1 MTSTDKQGVLD
12 KYFYSYNNSGL
23 ISGIDRN
30 RRGLDMVSGRY
41 EYSYDAIGRLT
52 KTTHDGITK
61 AAYEYDAFGNRTSM
75 SETETKTSYTYDVLD
90 RLVEA
95 KELNNSQAILKTYD
109 YDKRG
114 NQTKEFIDGLL
125 QKTFTFDATNM
136 LSKVV
141 DKDKGELEN
150 HYNGLGFRVASTR
163 PEEKI
168 EYLCDLSKDYYNLLE
183 RTVNGETESFV
194 YDNNVI
200 SMSKSGNNFYYLQD
214 ELGSPM
220 YMTGTD
226 GVAVSS
232 YAFDDFGRNIDPF
245 TGKQKK
251 HGYTKQGNIIQPFAF
266 TGYQEDEVSGLKFA
280 QARYYSVDNGRF
292 QSEDKVKGFIDSPF
306 TINHYGYCWGNPI
319 GIVDRD
325 GNSPEWVA
333 NAADKISEA
342 GSGIGSLINE
352 HKTFAGIGCNLV
364 GIAAG
369 IVVTAFAGP
378 VVGGAVSGAL
388 MNVGSQIMEKG
399 TDISWKEVAVSAAAG
414 GLGAAFGAQ
423 FSGVGGVLFDT
434 AFDTLTDITKN
445 VVNGEKMSVTGIVG
459 NAKENFCCNVLG
471 AGLSHEIGKVIDI
484 RQARKFADAESN
496 LISQERANLNKCKRI
511 CESLEVEARKAED
524 DWKWARIGAT
534 AKQRE
539 NAISGAIRH
548 EEAVKRL
555 EEKYI
560 DIATQSGKLR
570 EGFREAVKLWRQKAN
585 DVAGN
590 FSKNTIEFTKTILNY
605 ANQGECA

>member
-1 MTSTDKQGVLD
+1 MPGGNLESMTSTDKQGVLD
-12 KYFYSYNNSGL
+12 KYFYSYDNSGL
-23 ISGIDRN
+23 ITGIDRN
-30 RRGLDMVSGRY
+30 RRGLDKVSGRY

-61 AAYEYDAFGNRTSM
+61 AYYEYDAFGNRTSM
-75 SETETKTSYTYDVLD
+75 SETDTKTSYTYDVLD

-150 HYNGLGFRVASTR
+150 HYNGLGFRVASIR

-200 SMSKSGNNFYYLQD
+200 SMSKSGNNYYYLQD

-280 QARYYSVDNGRF
+280 QARYYSADNGRF
-292 QSEDKVKGFIDSPF
+292 QSEDKVKGFKDSPF
-306 TINHYGYCWGNPI
+306 TINHYGYCWGNPVGVVDSNGNLPNWAAKTTQKFNNWVDDKKKNYNRWEEI
-319 GIVDRD
+319 GFNSYASNNTNISSGCLAGTTNMAGTPKAESDYVGAVYLLSGDGAVWQGHAAIALVKEDGQCDVFSIGGGVDPTPNGLISGWLGTTIDDNGNQKSMSYETLVNDNYIIHDTYNNRSGNVNDPYTNFVYIPINNEQGELMYAEAMKQRAKYQNDKVAYHVLANNCNQCVQTILAAANLDFAPNKFDWFGTAPNVTYNRIVDSIKR
-325 GNSPEWVA
+325 G
-333 NAADKISEA
+333 
-342 GSGIGSLINE
+342 E
-352 HKTFAGIGCNLV
+352 HPGWYYGF
-364 GIAAG
+364 
-369 IVVTAFAGP
+369 
-378 VVGGAVSGAL
+378 
-388 MNVGSQIMEKG
+388 M
-399 TDISWKEVAVSAAAG
+399 TDLE
-414 GLGAAFGAQ
+414 
-423 FSGVGGVLFDT
+423 
-434 AFDTLTDITKN
+434 
-445 VVNGEKMSVTGIVG
+445 
-459 NAKENFCCNVLG
+459 
-471 AGLSHEIGKVIDI
+471 
-484 RQARKFADAESN
+484 DA
-496 LISQERANLNKCKRI
+496 
-511 CESLEVEARKAED
+511 
-524 DWKWARIGAT
+524 
-534 AKQRE
+534 
-539 NAISGAIRH
+539 
-548 EEAVKRL
+548 
-555 EEKYI
+555 
-560 DIATQSGKLR
+560 
-570 EGFREAVKLWRQKAN
+570 
-585 DVAGN
+585 
-590 FSKNTIEFTKTILNY
+590 Y
-605 ANQGECA
+605 ANECG

>member
-1 MTSTDKQGVLD
+1 MTSTDKQGELD
-12 KYFYSYNNSGL
+12 KYFYSYKNAGL

-30 RRGLDMVSGRY
+30 RRGLDKVSGRY

-226 GVAVSS
+226 GMAVSS

-280 QARYYSVDNGRF
+280 QARYYSAEKGRF
-292 QSEDKVKGFIDSPF
+292 VGEDQIKGFMDSADTQHRYIYCLNNPQNLIDENGKEPAI
-306 TINHYGYCWGNPI
+306 INSTPTLSNQSDVGFYPMPESDVGFYPATKS
-319 GIVDRD
+319 
-325 GNSPEWVA
+325 NSLSSDDSTMQCEGE
-333 NAADKISEA
+333 NS
-342 GSGIGSLINE
+342 S
-352 HKTFAGIGCNLV
+352 AGITITSQDVSTGSKFIQN
-364 GIAAG
+364 GIEVLKIG
-369 IVVTAFAGP
+369 LLT
-378 VVGGAVSGAL
+378 GAKVLSRRSKQISAMLHSAKIARPGHAL
-388 MNVGSQIMEKG
+388 SYYRSNN
-399 TDISWKEVAVSAAAG
+399 AVRRSMREAAAKN
-414 GLGAAFGAQ
+414 LSNAEKATNIAKKIDDFG
-423 FSGVGGVLFDT
+423 
-434 AFDTLTDITKN
+434 
-445 VVNGEKMSVTGIVG
+445 
-459 NAKENFCCNVLG
+459 
-471 AGLSHEIGKVIDI
+471 
-484 RQARKFADAESN
+484 
-496 LISQERANLNKCKRI
+496 
-511 CESLEVEARKAED
+511 
-524 DWKWARIGAT
+524 
-534 AKQRE
+534 
-539 NAISGAIRH
+539 
-548 EEAVKRL
+548 
-555 EEKYI
+555 KYI
-560 DIATQSGKLR
+560 DVAAVALDVGVGVYDNIQKKQPIDRILSDATVDAVVSTLQIVATTAITTAIVGSGFGIVALGVGLAVSTVVTGLSDDLKIYKGKSLR
-570 EGFREAVKLWRQKAN
+570 DL
-585 DVAGN
+585 
-590 FSKNTIEFTKTILNY
+590 TKDAMYYSIKHWKPALL
-605 ANQGECA
+605 